1 MAVASAEVAEGFL
14 VCEVHLHVDALA
26 VAVHG
31 GWRGGVMMVLLMS
44 ELVQKIIVPVRTA
57 SL

>member
-26 VAVHG
+26 VAVHA
-31 GWRGGVMMVLLMS
+31 GWRGVMMVLLMS
-44 ELVQKIIVPVRTA
+44 ELVEKIWV
-57 SL
+57 